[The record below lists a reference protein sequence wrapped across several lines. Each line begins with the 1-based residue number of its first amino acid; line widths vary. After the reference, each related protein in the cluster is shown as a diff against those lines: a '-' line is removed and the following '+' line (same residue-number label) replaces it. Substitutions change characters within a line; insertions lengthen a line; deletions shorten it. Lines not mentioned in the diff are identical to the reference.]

1 MNTFKRKSLYA
12 ALAGVSALG
21 VTGAAQAV
29 NLNPDG
35 LGQVLI
41 YPYYT
46 TRADAGGNAYTSLLS
61 VINTTSSAKAVK
73 VRFLEGKNS
82 REVLDFNLF
91 LSKHDVWTAAIL
103 PGASD
108 GGAFVGTLDKSCTL
122 PLIPAT
128 GQNFVNFA
136 YTGSNSDKGGSSL
149 DRVKE
154 GYVEIIEMATFT
166 TSSTTSQI
174 VTHVGGVPGQNN
186 YTCAD
191 LTDSQAASDAQDVQ
205 GGIFGGMTLIN
216 VNDGTDFTED
226 AVALD
231 NYVSSTELSSG
242 SIYNSAGS
250 ILPDL
255 RLAQPSVSQVLSGG
269 AVYTSSWTFGSADPV
284 SAVLMHSNVMNE
296 FVLDAGT
303 KSGTDWIVTFP
314 TKRYYVNVGT
324 GNAPKLFQR
333 NFNQTDGSCDDVSL
347 AIYDRE
353 ERTTSTP
360 VGFSPPP
367 PTQTNSICWEANVV
381 TFNSSNVLGSVNVA
395 NIPTSFQDGWLNL
408 GFPLAGALTDSPLPT
423 VHELINTTGTFITS
437 IGSSTSSGNT
447 VTYIGLPVVGF
458 AVQTF
463 SNGTLSVGGK
473 NVLSNYGGNFIHK
486 YQTIVD

>member
-46 TRADAGGNAYTSLLS
+46 TRADAGGNAYSSLLS
-61 VINTTSSAKAVK
+61 VVNTTSSAKAVK

-91 LSKHDVWTAAIL
+91 LSKHDVWTAAVL
-103 PGASD
+103 PGSD

-122 PLIPAT
+122 PPIPAA
-128 GQNFVNFA
+128 GQPFVNFA
-136 YTGSNSDKGGSSL
+136 YTGSNDDKGGTSL

-154 GYVEIIEMATFT
+154 GYVEIIEMATFAT
-166 TSSTTSQI
+166 DTSTSQV
-174 VTHVGGVPGQNN
+174 VTHVNGVPGQNGF
-186 YTCAD
+186 TCDD
-191 LTDSQAASDAQDVQ
+191 LTDAMASRDAAPPQ

-216 VNDGTDFTED
+216 VNDGTDETED

-231 NYVSSTELSSG
+231 NYFFPHFIAPVTL
-242 SIYNSAGS
+242 YNSPGS

-255 RLAQPSVSQVLSGG
+255 QLSNPPVSQVL
-269 AVYTSSWTFGSADPV
+269 ANNNVYTSSWGTGTADPV

-296 FVLDAGT
+296 FVLDSGT
-303 KSGTDWIVTFP
+303 KSGTDWVVTFP

-324 GNAPKLFQR
+324 GNAPMLFQR
-333 NFNQTDGSCDDVSL
+333 NFNKTDGSCDDVGL

-381 TFNSSNVLGSVNVA
+381 TFNNSNVLGSVNVA
-395 NIPTSFQDGWLNL
+395 NIPTTFQNGWLNL
-408 GFPLAGALTDSPLPT
+408 NFPTGITGASAT
-423 VHELINTTGTFITS
+423 VHELINTTNTAITS

-447 VTYIGLPVVGF
+447 VTYVGLPVVGF

-463 SNGTLSVGGK
+463 TNGTLSVGGV
-473 NVLSNYGGNFIHK
+473 NVLSRYGGNFVHK
-486 YQTIVD
+486 YQTIVN